1 MGDRGEVAARDAE
14 STEEVVPE
22 AIKPEVIR
30 ANERIGRTLRDK
42 WRLDSLLG
50 VGGMA
55 AVYAATHRNGS
66 RAAVKVLHEG
76 MSSNP
81 FVRPRFL
88 WEGYLANAVGHDGA
102 LKVIDD
108 DEAEDG
114 SLFLVTELLDG
125 ETLEERRMRFG
136 GRLPCDEVLLA
147 IDQVLS
153 VLAAA
158 HAKGVVHRD
167 LKPENVFLTRAGRIK
182 VLDFGIARLRQLP
195 AADGPAE
202 SENMI
207 GGTPSY
213 MAPEQAAGPS
223 DAVDDRSDLWA
234 CGATMF
240 CLLSGRTVN
249 EGATSY
255 EQLTSA
261 TSRLAPSLR
270 SVAPDVPA
278 RVGRLVDRAL
288 EFSKEKRWPNA
299 TSMQSALREVYHHVG
314 GHPISEASKI
324 AFARDV
330 PAHTRQ
336 KEPSSP
342 PTGSAGPV
350 ALSYRLSRRPMSP
363 IRKRAVALGGA
374 VGLLLVT
381 GVLLLTGG
389 HTEGRAQA
397 TSSSMPK
404 ASPENATQAST
415 DVVKLQP
422 LSPPAL
428 SVPDGPLVGV
438 ASTSAARK
446 PPPSPASLAAPS
458 VPAPSASAPSAS
470 APSASASSV
479 SAPSVSAPSMSAPS
493 VSAPSMSAP
502 SVQPACEPPYVVDAT
517 TGKKHWKLECL

>member
-1 MGDRGEVAARDAE
+1 
-14 STEEVVPE
+14 
-22 AIKPEVIR
+22 
-30 ANERIGRTLRDK
+30 
-42 WRLDSLLG
+42 
-50 VGGMA
+50 MA

-88 WEGYLANAVGHDGA
+88 WEGYLANAVGHEGA

-202 SENMI
+202 SEKMI
-207 GGTPSY
+207 GGTPTY
-213 MAPEQAAGPS
+213 MAPEQAGGPS

-240 CLLSGRTVN
+240 CLLSGRPVN

-261 TSRLAPSLR
+261 TSRPAPRLR
-270 SVAPDVPA
+270 TVAPDVPA

-288 EFSKEKRWPNA
+288 EFSKEKRWSSA
-299 TSMQSALREVYHHVG
+299 TSMQSAVREVYQSVS
-314 GHPISEASKI
+314 GHPIRDGSKL

-342 PTGSAGPV
+342 PTVSRGIPTTAGPV
-350 ALSYRLSRRPMSP
+350 ALPYRRSRRPMSP
-363 IRKRAVALGGA
+363 IRKRAVAIGGA
-374 VGLLLVT
+374 VGLLLVS

-397 TSSSMPK
+397 TSSPMAK
-404 ASPENATQAST
+404 ASPENATQPST
-415 DVVKLQP
+415 DVEKLLP
-422 LSPPAL
+422 ASPPAL
-428 SVPDGPLVGV
+428 SVPDNPVASV

-446 PPPSPASLAAPS
+446 SQPSSPSLVSPGAPASSVSTRGGSALGASAPS
-458 VPAPSASAPSAS
+458 VPGPSVRAPSASAPSVQAPSAPAPSIQAPSASAPSAS
-470 APSASASSV
+470 APSV
-479 SAPSVSAPSMSAPS
+479 PG
-493 VSAPSMSAP
+493 P
-502 SVQPACEPPYVVDAT
+502 SVQAPNASAPTVPPTCEPPYIVDAT